1 MTKKKIVV
9 IGGGVAGVHAT
20 RELSKKLKATANITL
35 IDKHS
40 YHTTMT
46 QLHEVAAGRVPFTT
60 VQYDFQKLLGKR
72 KNVSIVT
79 DSVVSLDKEN
89 KKVITKHGSYEYDYV
104 IVALGGEPNDFGVP
118 GVKEHGFTL
127 WSLEDAM
134 KIKRQLETVVQY
146 GSTEVDD
153 EKRRALLTISV
164 AGSGFTGIEMAGEL
178 IDWRKKVS
186 TDWKIPEE
194 EITINVVE
202 MMPTILNT
210 LDRKQADKAHA
221 YLEKKNVHVLT
232 NHGIVEVAEDHI
244 KVNVGGRDEEK
255 VAKEIPT
262 HTLIWTTGVQGN
274 TAAKTNL
281 NETERGHRL
290 QANEFMEAVGFEGQG
305 IFVAGD
311 VSGYIEPDTGRPTP
325 QIVEAAEQTAGTA
338 AKNIIADING
348 TSKQKHTSKYQG
360 TMVSVGSAWG
370 VAKIGNARLT
380 GFWAMLMKNIVYFIY
395 TLQLRS
401 AHYFWR
407 YALNEVFRTEDNRN
421 FMRGHASRRGNVL
434 WSLPLRLFY
443 GLIWLLDAV
452 PKVFGNSDQSWMG
465 NTVKISTFLKS
476 NGGWLEKPVAKAADA
491 AAGATS
497 SAASSTTKAV
507 ADAAAG
513 ATTAAGGSG
522 ATHAAA
528 QHVGFWDSIFRTTT
542 DANGVKHVW
551 GLTYEYGTMP
561 KTTTAGVPHW
571 MQPIMKVFVPNYEVA
586 LWLQRIM
593 SIVELLLALAIIAG
607 AFTFIASAATAG
619 LTLMFATTGMLTW
632 VSLWYIPVAIALMNG
647 SGRAF
652 GLDRWIQPW
661 LQKWLGQLWYGKSR
675 SIYKG
680 R

>member
-9 IGGGVAGVHAT
+9 VGGGVAGVHAT
-20 RELSKKLKATANITL
+20 RELSKKLKANADITL

-72 KNVSIVT
+72 KNVNLVT
-79 DSVVSLDKEN
+79 DAVVSLDKEN
-89 KKVITKHGSYEYDYV
+89 KKVITKHGSYDYDYV
-104 IVALGGEPNDFGVP
+104 VVALGGEPNDFGVP

-134 KIKRQLETVVQY
+134 EIKRQLETVVQY
-146 GSTEVDD
+146 ASTEVND

-178 IDWRKKVS
+178 IDWRRKVS

-221 YLEKKNVHVLT
+221 YLEKKNVNVLT

-255 VAKEIPT
+255 VAKEIAT

-274 TAAKTNL
+274 TAAQTNL
-281 NETERGHRL
+281 KETERGHRL
-290 QANEFMEAVGFEGQG
+290 QANEYMEAVGFEGQG
-305 IFVAGD
+305 IYVAGD

-325 QIVEAAEQTAGTA
+325 QIVEAAEQTAHTA
-338 AKNIIADING
+338 AENILADING
-348 TSKQKHTSKYQG
+348 GNKHKHVSKYQG
-360 TMVSVGSAWG
+360 TMVSIGSTWG
-370 VAKIGNARLT
+370 VAKIGSMRLT

-395 TLQLRS
+395 TLQIRS

-407 YALNEVFRTEDNRN
+407 YALDEVFRTKDNRN
-421 FMRGHASRRGNVL
+421 FMRGHTSRQGNVL
-434 WSLPLRLFY
+434 WALPLRLFY
-443 GLIWLLDAV
+443 GFAWLVEAMAKIVGDGKWFN
-452 PKVFGNSDQSWMG
+452 PGTWFGQGSWFT
-465 NTVKISTFLKS
+465 NDLKFPFE
-476 NGGWLEKPVAKAADA
+476 WLQTSDA
-491 AAGATS
+491 AAGA
-497 SAASSTTKAV
+497 SAAAASGSGDSTTEAV
-507 ADAAAG
+507 
-513 ATTAAGGSG
+513 
-522 ATHAAA
+522 
-528 QHVGFWDSIFRTTT
+528 
-542 DANGVKHVW
+542 KW
-551 GLTYEYGTMP
+551 GLTYSSEHSPMP
-561 KTTTAGVPHW
+561 VFDHVVGW
-571 MQPIMKVFVPNYEVA
+571 FQPIMKFMIPNRDVA
-586 LWLQRIM
+586 LFMQKFM
-593 SIVELLLALAIIAG
+593 SIFEVLLALAIIFG
-607 AFTFIASAATAG
+607 FLTWIASAVTAA
-619 LTLMFATTGMLTW
+619 LTVMFSLSGMFFW
-632 VSLWYIPVAIALMNG
+632 VNIWFIPVAIALMNG

-652 GLDRWIQPW
+652 GLDKWVQPW
-661 LQKWLGQLWYGKSR
+661 VQKVLTQLWYGKSR